1 MFSVAGSHGGDEVH
15 KYERIYSAA
24 KYFLASVSIH
34 GANLQQLSEIENM
47 KHLSLLAIACMLR
60 LFSEAQV
67 APPNVLIVI
76 AHPDDESGIDATVYK
91 ITHELHGNVDLAL
104 ITNGEGGY
112 KYSTLAE
119 AYYNLE
125 LTDEK
130 VGRANLPR
138 IRKQELM
145 NAGKII
151 GIRNYF
157 FMDQWD
163 RKYTTDER
171 DPLDTAW
178 DVGLVM
184 VQLRRIMMNVKY
196 DYVFCL
202 LPLPETHGHHK
213 AATIL
218 ALQTVEQLP
227 EEQKPIILG
236 NSTSNKSDTAR
247 TVFEQLKDYKE
258 TAINKNAPVFMLD
271 RTVKF
276 GYKNTLDYMTIL
288 NWCIAEHKSQGTM
301 QGQYNKGDF
310 ENFWYFNINSE
321 KGIEKTRLLFEELK
335 KVPYPSK
342 TY

>member
-1 MFSVAGSHGGDEVH
+1 MKNILFLVIQALLGISV
-15 KYERIYSAA
+15 Y
-24 KYFLASVSIH
+24 
-34 GANLQQLSEIENM
+34 
-47 KHLSLLAIACMLR
+47 
-60 LFSEAQV
+60 AQT
-67 APPNVLIVI
+67 APVVLIVI
-76 AHPDDESGIDATVYK
+76 AHPDDETIFATTVYK

-119 AYYNLE
+119 DYYHLE

-130 VGRANLPR
+130 VGRENLPR

-202 LPLPETHGHHK
+202 LPVPETHGHHK
-213 AATIL
+213 AATML
-218 ALQTVEQLP
+218 ALQTADQLP
-227 EEQKPIILG
+227 DEQKPIVLG
-236 NSTSNKSDTAR
+236 VSDSNKDDTVH
-247 TVFEQLKDYKE
+247 TTFDQLKDYKE
-258 TAINKNAPVFMLD
+258 TAIDKNAPLFTMD
-271 RTVKF
+271 RTTKF
-276 GYKNTLDYMTIL
+276 GFKKSLDYKVIV
-288 NWCIAEHKSQGTM
+288 NWEIAEHKSQGTM
-301 QGQYNKGDF
+301 QLAMNRGDY
-310 ENFWYFNINSE
+310 ENFWYFKINGN
-321 KGIEKTRLLFEELK
+321 KGIEKTRVLFEELK
-335 KVPYPSK
+335 KVPYPTK